1 MTDLAAA
8 FQLPRLRSCARRL
21 QPLLHLLPAGWRL
34 VAILA
39 VTGTVLAALALR
51 LLPPEHTASMVVGPI
66 ARSGASAMGAR
77 APVAMR
83 SDMPLSV
90 LEFGNGDE
98 MLSDFARFIELLTS
112 PTVAARLMAE
122 PGILPHLFPE
132 RWDQDTGRWHTPGGL
147 GGCLRGLALALA
159 GRTDWSSPDADI
171 VSRHLRRSIVVQS
184 LGNTPMRRLGYRDSD
199 RAFAVKLLQRLT
211 AAADA
216 QLREEAIRRAN
227 AQIDYIRARLAV
239 AQSADSRKALVELL
253 GDQER
258 VATMIGVDLP
268 YAADPIEPPSAS
280 SQPDWPNP
288 LIVVPLASTAGA
300 GLGLFL
306 MFARRAWNEPLRR
319 PLASEAAGDG
329 AHPGGLPVPSP
340 WQSQLREQLRG
351 MEERRQRIRQELL
364 RISGMDISTS
374 AGTEVAVASVDTVR
388 THLLEFFRF
397 EERMME
403 NFNYD
408 GVLYHFHAK
417 HHESFVREFE
427 HYETI
432 YYNEGPHDII
442 SVAGYIEKWLDIH
455 ERVCDRPLNAF
466 IANRLKS

>member
-1 MTDLAAA
+1 MTTLAAA
-8 FQLPRLRSCARRL
+8 FHLPQLRKCARRL
-21 QPLLHLLPAGWRL
+21 QPLLRFLPEGWRL
-34 VAILA
+34 VAIFAGAATL
-39 VTGTVLAALALR
+39 LAALALR
-51 LLPPEHTASMVVGPI
+51 VLPPEHTASMVVGPI

-77 APVAMR
+77 APVTMR

-147 GGCLRGLALALA
+147 GGWLRGVALALA
-159 GRTDWSSPDADI
+159 GRADWSAPDADL
-171 VSRHLRRSIVVQS
+171 VSRHLRRSIVVQL
-184 LGNTPMRRLGYRDSD
+184 LGNTPMRRISYHDSD

-227 AQIDYIRARLAV
+227 AQIDYIRARLTT

-253 GDQER
+253 NDQER

-288 LIVVPLASTAGA
+288 LIVMPLATTAGA

-306 MFARRAWNEPLRR
+306 VFARRSWQDSLQRPFESEP
-319 PLASEAAGDG
+319 SEDRA
-329 AHPGGLPVPSP
+329 PQGGLPVPRQ
-340 WQSQLREQLRG
+340 WKSQVHKQLRG
-351 MEERRQRIRQELL
+351 MEERREQIRKDLDS
-364 RISGMDISTS
+364 ISMMDISTTKD
-374 AGTEVAVASVDTVR
+374 AEMVVASVDTIKA
-388 THLLEFFRF
+388 HLLEFFTF

-403 NFNYD
+403 HFKYD
-408 GVLYHFHAK
+408 KVLYHFHEK
-417 HHESFVREFE
+417 HHESFVREFNNFE
-427 HYETI
+427 MI
-432 YYNEGPHDII
+432 YCDKGPHDILR
-442 SVAGYIEKWLDIH
+442 VAGYIERWLDIH
-455 ERVCDRPLNAF
+455 ERVCDRPLKAF
-466 IANRLKS
+466 ITSSLKA